1 MRKLLVAIALIVG
14 FGLVIQATVITPT
27 KAQPVD
33 CSKKANGC

>member
-14 FGLVIQATVITPT
+14 FGLVIQATVTTT